1 MRIRKE
7 YRMKDFIS
15 DELYE
20 KEENVADGEQNQ
32 SDIVD
37 MGERKKIRD
46 QFAHWRIG
54 NKTYDLKLRVSD
66 QLELEKKF
74 RKNLISLMG
83 DEDNIPPIT
92 TMLQVIHSAIEPW
105 QHGLKLRDIHEMYEK
120 YLQAGGNML
129 ELYTRVYLPIF
140 TVSGFFS
147 NSMAEDME
155 YALEETAQKTL

>member
-1 MRIRKE
+1 MDRFVDNE
-7 YRMKDFIS
+7 Q
-15 DELYE
+15 YE
-20 KEENVADGEQNQ
+20 NDANAANENPEQSN
-32 SDIVD
+32 IVD

-46 QFAHWRIG
+46 QFAHWKIG
-54 NKTYDLKLRVSD
+54 DRTYDLKLRVSD

-83 DEDNIPPIT
+83 DEDNIPPLT
-92 TMLQVIHSAIEPW
+92 TMLQVIHSAAVPW
-105 QHGLKLRDIHEMYEK
+105 NHGLTLRDIHEMYEK
-120 YLQAGGNML
+120 YLQSGGNML

-147 NSMAEDME
+147 NSMAAEME

>member
-1 MRIRKE
+1 MSN
-7 YRMKDFIS
+7 FVS
-15 DELYE
+15 DEIYE
-20 KEENVADGEQNQ
+20 NEGNAINEEQDQGN
-32 SDIVD
+32 IVD

-46 QFAHWRIG
+46 QFAHWTIG
-54 NKTYDLKLRVSD
+54 DKTYNLKLRVTD

-74 RKNLISLMG
+74 RKNIISLMG
-83 DEDNIPPIT
+83 DEDNIPPLT
-92 TMLQVIHSAIEPW
+92 TMLQVIHAAADPW
-105 QHGLKLRDIHEMYEK
+105 QHGLKLRNIHDMYEK